1 MTEINKTLSEIWLP
15 MKKCCLCCLQT
26 TSSPKNEFNSISYAS
41 LMPQELC
48 MLFQVF
54 QVYRRDYIYV
64 ENGITLNYQNQWLNI
79 YSYDYFILSDHL
91 VLSNDLRG
99 HTLRPRQTELSS
111 SLYLIHYDEA
121 NIEITIADTDDMK
134 ARQVYRACLNE
145 NMFPKNTS
153 GIVSALLDTNSIWKG
168 QLYL

>member
-1 MTEINKTLSEIWLP
+1 M
-15 MKKCCLCCLQT
+15 
-26 TSSPKNEFNSISYAS
+26 
-41 LMPQELC
+41 
-48 MLFQVF
+48 
-54 QVYRRDYIYV
+54 

-121 NIEITIADTDDMK
+121 NIEITVTDTDDMK
-134 ARQVYRACLNE
+134 ARQAYRAC
-145 NMFPKNTS
+145 
-153 GIVSALLDTNSIWKG
+153 
-168 QLYL
+168 